1 MSSVVA
7 NKRTSESK
15 FVSVFADSR
24 PDVDITFKDAL
35 LSRPSNHFVVGVD
48 NFGISL
54 GSLPMCD
61 PADQVAGFYI
71 IRLGRQRRPTAA
83 ATYFSAALQADS
95 AAAAAAVAAAPGDGG
110 LVAAAAAAAQ
120 AAADNVTAS
129 TVAPNSVFPPNEAE
143 FVDLRIPFQNVQ
155 QFLRSLQEWAAY
167 ISTLLMADIPFG
179 DQIGHH
185 YVGYTKK
192 DEDDD
197 DEFRHFSV
205 RLGTDGRLRLIGS
218 KAFWANFFISI
229 QKPKYQYALEG
240 KKTSDNKPMYI
251 ALDGV
256 GKPYNPFGHIT
267 TNAEDVPLSYHFLD
281 PAAVPNGTGFD
292 AGGPGGAGI
301 VAIRV
306 GDTAPLQAY
315 RGEKHQ
321 FVMGGNIWSSLDRR
335 VALEMGCSLPIENS
349 PMVDHNNEFPDFSIG
364 RWLYNPRARAGISG
378 AGLAEHSEIN
388 APGVV
393 EYQNATDRVV
403 YHQLRPQD
411 KVQTL
416 RLKLFARVRT
426 YNESKDTYSM
436 ETIEVP
442 TNKTDWWHA
451 RLHFVSKD

>member
-83 ATYFSAALQADS
+83 ATYFSAALQADAAT
-95 AAAAAAVAAAPGDGG
+95 AAAAAAAAPGNGG
-110 LVAAAAAAAQ
+110 LGAAAAAAAQ
-120 AAADNVTAS
+120 AHQVNLTAS
-129 TVAPNSVFPPNEAE
+129 TVAALSVFQADVAQT
-143 FVDLRIPFQNVQ
+143 VDLRIPFLNVQ
-155 QFLRSLQEWAAY
+155 QFLRGLQEWASY
-167 ISTLLMADIPFG
+167 INSLFKTNIAFDG
-179 DQIGHH
+179 TGH
-185 YVGYTKK
+185 YVGYTAQ
-192 DEDDD
+192 DGDADVE
-197 DEFRHFSV
+197 HFAV
-205 RLGTDGRLRLIGS
+205 RLGTDGRLRLIGT